1 MPLGAGIRMGE
12 SRQGSKEGQ
21 AITRHGVVWTRGV
34 IDLILAL
41 LLMIG
46 ERLIVQYFQYAI
58 RIRIAEHFSKT
69 FCPPCQSFIFSEFS
83 LWNGYCVI
91 DSRVAFEEGK
101 NVG

>member
-1 MPLGAGIRMGE
+1 MGE

-69 FCPPCQSFIFSEFS
+69 FCPPCQSFSHFLIFS

>member
-1 MPLGAGIRMGE
+1 MGE

-58 RIRIAEHFSKT
+58 RIRVKT
-69 FCPPCQSFIFSEFS
+69 
-83 LWNGYCVI
+83 
-91 DSRVAFEEGK
+91 
-101 NVG
+101 